1 MDKHHTTRTTD
12 FFKTC
17 QSLKFGEN
25 KLVPKKEKTTTNLS
39 KTLNIHKATQKIEQA
54 S

>member
-25 KLVPKKEKTTTNLS
+25 KLVPKKRKRNLS